1 MASSKKEK
9 KNWIPSPAQLPQ
21 HLFLSIFQAGLE
33 SHSVTDN
40 INYCIQLMNWETAT
54 YSWCVHFIF
63 LEAINLQA
71 TEREQTTL
79 V

>member
-1 MASSKKEK
+1 MASSKKEKK

-40 INYCIQLMNWETAT
+40 INYCI
-54 YSWCVHFIF
+54 
-63 LEAINLQA
+63 
-71 TEREQTTL
+71 
-79 V
+79 